1 MKQRRRILYI
11 LAEKEFQIEGKIEKK
26 WTKIQLRRRGRQ
38 RQFLVS
44 MVLKEEMRCKGYE
57 VD

>member
-1 MKQRRRILYI
+1 MKQRRHILYI
-11 LAEKEFQIEGKIEKK
+11 LTEKEFQIERKIEKK
-26 WTKIQLRRRGRQ
+26 WTKIQLRRRGRK
-38 RQFLVS
+38 RKFLVS